1 MKFYE
6 LKYHLMPAKLG
17 WLNDPNGLCQY
28 KGIYHIF
35 YQYCKEADGKGDK
48 CWGHYTTRD
57 FQCYKDE
64 GIAINPDTEWDK
76 SGAYS
81 GCCLVEEDGMHIFYT
96 GNVKLDGEHDYIHS
110 GRLSNT
116 IHIHS
121 CDGIHFSE
129 KEVVL
134 DNTQY
139 PQNLTC
145 HIRDPKVFK
154 REGEYYMVLGARN
167 NKDEGCVL
175 VYTSKDL
182 KSWTYKD
189 RISSNEPFGYMW
201 ECPDLITI
209 DEDTFLICCPQGIKK
224 QGILYSNENQNG
236 YFKVEGNKAF
246 DYQTL
251 DYGYD
256 FYAPQTFEDAQGRR
270 ILIAWIGLPDS
281 VPTHPTLSHGWQHC
295 LSLPREIKN
304 VNHSL
309 VQYPI
314 QEILD
319 LKFNTRLLTISNKK
333 ITFENK
339 ASQIHVECQNKE
351 FSIQLNHLG
360 LSYHNKYFSLIF
372 KEDQTNREERSLYV
386 DFIDELDV
394 FLDTSLIEIFINK
407 GEKTM
412 SSRYYDDFE
421 NLNISSD
428 EIIEIQYSEMKSFE
442 VFYG

>member
-1 MKFYE
+1 MSKYE
-6 LKYHLMPAKLG
+6 LKYHLMPAHLG

-28 KGIYHIF
+28 KGVYHIF
-35 YQYCKEADGKGDK
+35 YQYCKEADGKGNK
-48 CWGHYTTRD
+48 CWGHYTTKD
-57 FQCYKDE
+57 FQHYTDE
-64 GIAINPDTEWDK
+64 GIALYPDTEFDK
-76 SGAYS
+76 NGAYS

-96 GNVKLDGEHDYIHS
+96 GNVKLDGKHDYIHS

-116 IHIHS
+116 IYVHS

-134 DNTQY
+134 DNSQY
-139 PQNLTC
+139 PADLTC

-154 REGEYYMVLGARN
+154 GKDEYGMVLGARN

-182 KSWTYKD
+182 KSWTYTD
-189 RISSNEPFGYMW
+189 RICSKEPFGYMW
-201 ECPDLITI
+201 ECPDLITM
-209 DEDTFLICCPQGIKK
+209 DEDTFLICCPQGIEK
-224 QGILYSNENQNG
+224 QGILYANDNQNG
-236 YFKVEGNKAF
+236 CFKVEGNKAL

-256 FYAPQTFEDAQGRR
+256 FYAPQTFVDEQGRR

-281 VPTHPTLSHGWQHC
+281 VPEHPTLKDGWQHC

-309 VQYPI
+309 IQYPI

-319 LKFNTRLLTISNKK
+319 LMINTQTVTITKEETTLNSKV
-333 ITFENK
+333 
-339 ASQIHVECQNKE
+339 SQIHVEPLNNK
-351 FSIQLNHLG
+351 FSIRLNNLI
-360 LSYHNKYFSLIF
+360 LSYNNNRFSLHF
-372 KEDQTNREERSLYV
+372 EHDKTNREERSVCV
-386 DFIDELDV
+386 DSIFELDI

-407 GEKTM
+407 GEKVM

-421 NLNISSD
+421 DLKISSD
-428 EIIEIQYSEMKSFE
+428 ETMQVQYSEMKGFE
-442 VFYG
+442 IRG